1 MKKKEMR
8 EEDELNDSL
17 NASVISLIEETN
29 SNLVNN
35 VEYDDR
41 ISEHLRE
48 SKTSYEKREIKNEII
63 GFLFVLTCNFTRAL
77 NGY

>member
-8 EEDELNDSL
+8 EEDELTDPL

-35 VEYDDR
+35 VEYEER
-41 ISEHLRE
+41 ISEYLKE
-48 SKTSYEKREIKNEII
+48 SKNPMKN
-63 GFLFVLTCNFTRAL
+63 VK
-77 NGY
+77 